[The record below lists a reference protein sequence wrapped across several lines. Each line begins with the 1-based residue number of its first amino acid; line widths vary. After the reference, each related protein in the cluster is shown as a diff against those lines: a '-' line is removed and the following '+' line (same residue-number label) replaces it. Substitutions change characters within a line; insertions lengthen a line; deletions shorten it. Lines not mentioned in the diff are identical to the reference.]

1 MPALFFLAN
10 NIPNKTPI
18 GNNNVL
24 ITSHALQSILRHT
37 KLLIFLSLCAF
48 TPTGCQEAQLIIC
61 KWGCRK
67 GWILQRI
74 DYSDSSGSFFGVF
87 SNQIMKDGHRFEHT
101 LCLNQLAIHVQK
113 NDQSYLMVYR
123 HNNACKSF
131 GQCSNMDRKKVEVHN
146 FAANVSTLQGSNLT
160 IAL

>member
-1 MPALFFLAN
+1 MFSSL
-10 NIPNKTPI
+10 K
-18 GNNNVL
+18 
-24 ITSHALQSILRHT
+24 HALQSILRHT
-37 KLLIFLSLCAF
+37 KLLIFLSLRAF

-61 KWGCRK
+61 KWAVEKDGFCKRQTTQT
-67 GWILQRI
+67 LLAH
-74 DYSDSSGSFFGVF
+74 FFGVF
-87 SNQIMKDGHRFEHT
+87 SNEIMKDGQRFEHT